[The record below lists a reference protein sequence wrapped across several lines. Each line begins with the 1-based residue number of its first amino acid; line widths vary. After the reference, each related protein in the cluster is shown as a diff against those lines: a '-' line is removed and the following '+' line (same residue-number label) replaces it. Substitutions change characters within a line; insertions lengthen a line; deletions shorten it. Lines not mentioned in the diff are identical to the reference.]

1 MNIFHVE
8 HGTHIKS
15 NQSTEKM
22 MRHLLIALLPI
33 IIFSFYK
40 NGIIPYLNSNTDLLG
55 LFRPLLLIIVAAL
68 TSLIS
73 EIIYHQIFLKNS
85 NGGLK
90 SFLKNSYSII
100 PGIFL
105 ALILPLNTPF
115 LIIIF
120 GSFVATIVG
129 KMLFGGFGSN
139 IFNPALIGRLFVI
152 SAYAITIV
160 NNGGYLNAYEVDTIA
175 KATPLT
181 NAGLLNGI
189 GTYQTLVAPYGNLWN
204 FLLGTIPGALG
215 ETSAILCLIGF
226 FYLAMNKVIKWKI
239 PVVYIL
245 TVFVMTYL
253 IGNYNGLGLWFPMFH
268 ILSGGLMFG
277 AVFMA
282 TDPVTSPTTP
292 VGQILYGLFL
302 GILTVAFRFLTPAP
316 EGVLTAI
323 LTMNMLVFIIDRIG
337 AKARISFRKSLIP
350 FLVAWISIVGLGF
363 YIASSYEKV
372 VPNTPDSDP
381 KFTLIS
387 KTVTGT
393 LTTYMVSEKGY
404 MSTIKAKIVIDGGTV
419 ITYEVLSQGDSFYQK
434 IIDANYPNVL
444 ITKQKDLTN
453 ADTVSGAT
461 FSSTAIKKMLI
472 NTLGDYNA
480 K

>member
-15 NQSTEKM
+15 NQSTHKM
-22 MRHLLIALLPI
+22 MKHLLIALLPI
-33 IIFSFYK
+33 ILFGFYK
-40 NGIIPYLNSNTDLLG
+40 NGIIPYINSNTDLLG
-55 LFRPLLLIIVAAL
+55 LFRPLLLVVVGGL
-68 TSLIS
+68 TSLLS
-73 EIIYHQIFLKNS
+73 EVVFYQIFLKK
-85 NGGLK
+85 NGEGLK
-90 SFLKNSYSII
+90 SFIQNSYGLI

-115 LIIIF
+115 LILIF
-120 GSFVATIVG
+120 GSIVATIIG
-129 KMLFGGFGSN
+129 KMLYGGFGNN

-160 NNGGYLNAYEVDTIA
+160 NNGGYLNPYEVDTIA

-181 NAGLLNGI
+181 NAHLITGI

-204 FLLGTIPGALG
+204 FFMGTIPGALG
-215 ETSAILCLIGF
+215 ETSALLCLVGF
-226 FYLAMNKVIKWKI
+226 FYLMMNKVIKWKI
-239 PVVYIL
+239 PVIYIL
-245 TVFVMTYL
+245 TVFGLTYL
-253 IGNYNGLGLWFPMFH
+253 IGSYNGLGIWFPMFH

-292 VGQILYGLFL
+292 VGQILFGLFL

-316 EGVLTAI
+316 EGVLTSI

-350 FLVAWISIVGLGF
+350 FLIAWISIVGIGL
-363 YIASSYEKV
+363 YIATSYVTPVTNK
-372 VPNTPDSDP
+372 PNTDP
-381 KFTLIS
+381 KYAIVS
-387 KTVTGT
+387 KTVVGT
-393 LTTYMVSEKGY
+393 TTTYIVTEKGY
-404 MSTIKAKIVIDGGTV
+404 MSTIKAQIVITNGTV
-419 ITYEVLSQGDSFYQK
+419 VTFDILQQGDSFYQRVVN
-434 IIDANYPNVL
+434 ANYTAKL
-444 ITKQKDLTN
+444 ISEQTTLSKS
-453 ADTVSGAT
+453 DTVSGAT
-461 FSSTAIKKMLI
+461 FTSTAIKKMLI